1 MGQKTSERPV
11 YTLTVLTG
19 IKHVKK
25 IFLLFL
31 DKRLKQKKALSFLTN
46 TPYVRRIFTT
56 LMSGH
61 KRPGLPVNSNF
72 RLLIASG
79 NILLELSPFLF

>member
-1 MGQKTSERPV
+1 M

-25 IFLLFL
+25 IFPLFL
-31 DKRLKQKKALSFLTN
+31 DKPFNQKKALSFLTN
-46 TPYVRRIFTT
+46 TPYVRRM
-56 LMSGH
+56 LLH
-61 KRPGLPVNSNF
+61 LCLALKLPVNSNF